1 MDVDHVLSRLLWA
14 MLATLSVDSGPPI
27 ERLSMVPGHPMKP
40 DVFWEFVLDLQ
51 GLLNGLL

>member
-14 MLATLSVDSGPPI
+14 MLATLSVDSRPPI